1 MAELTDWQKKIIEK
15 DGAPTTLEDWQK
27 AIILRDAVTDP
38 DDLDDAPARIRLE
51 VGALDKPED
60 RLTALRKH
68 YPDAQPTGDD
78 GSNFIMTDPESGKV
92 IQYNKPNWN
101 PFNAGDLASIAPEIG
116 STIGGSIGSILGA
129 IGGGAAGS
137 AVPVVGTG
145 AGAIAGGMTGA
156 GTGSALGKQAVS
168 SGLNYIF
175 GNDDTRSTGEV
186 ARDLGTEFAMGA
198 LGEGAGKALG
208 AGAKAAKNAWVRG
221 AIGGGVD
228 DPIKA
233 AERAADLR
241 AIGAEP
247 TAGMVN
253 GKEKSS
259 LLEHAL
265 LPTRRGNQIQARID
279 DAFGAQKDEFGR
291 IVGSLSEQPL
301 DIASAG
307 ARLRDQAELAK
318 EAAKAQ
324 SEKLYGAVDQHVTSP
339 AVATNT
345 SDFLAN
351 LTKERAGFNK
361 FDEMTKAAQ
370 TDKVIAQTSA
380 ILEDAQNGMSFD
392 QLKSARS
399 FIGNAAN
406 DETDKVL
413 KNHLNGLYAS
423 LTKDME
429 ATAANSGDEGLSAFK
444 SANDFY
450 RDEIASPE
458 GFGKGGAAHKLL
470 NEADTDRLMGWVTA
484 TDASGGNRIAAVR
497 RTIQKSDGGA
507 KAWDDITAGVID
519 RLGRNKQGN
528 FDPGTYLKNWTD
540 MSDNAKSAMFSG
552 TGNAQLRS
560 DLDRLARVSEN
571 WTKYRKGVN
580 GSNTENHRAIKDS
593 LNPFSKDN
601 LMFSV
606 LGSVATGDPT
616 GMIAGTAA
624 GVLKKAVPAA
634 GNKLLAGSRAK
645 LLTSPETVN
654 WLSDIPK
661 AEMQKGGLKAHLDKL
676 NQIRKTTQRQGLAQA
691 IGDYMFSV
699 GYEPERNEE

>member
-1 MAELTDWQKKIIEK
+1 MEDWQKKIIEK

-38 DDLDDAPARIRLE
+38 DDLDDAPARIRIE

-78 GSNFIMTDPESGKV
+78 GSNFIMTDPETGKV
-92 IQYNKPNWN
+92 IQYNRPNWN
-101 PFNAGDLASIAPEIG
+101 PFNAGDIASIAPEIG
-116 STIGGSIGSILGA
+116 ETIGGGIGAILGG
-129 IGGGAAGS
+129 IGGTS
-137 AVPVVGTG
+137 VPVVGTAAGAIGG
-145 AGAIAGGMTGA
+145 AGAGSLAGKELT
-156 GTGSALGKQAVS
+156 QR
-168 SGLNYIF
+168 GLNYIF
-175 GNDDTRSTGEV
+175 GNEDTRSGGEQ
-186 ARDLGTEFAMGA
+186 ARDALITAGLGMA
-198 LGEGAGKALG
+198 GEGVGRLAAKGVQAG
-208 AGAKAAKNAWVRG
+208 KNAWVRG

-228 DPIKA
+228 DPVKA

-241 AIGAEP
+241 AINANP

-253 GKEKSS
+253 GNEKSA

-265 LPTRRGNQIQARID
+265 IPTRSGNEIQSRIN
-279 DAFGAQKDEFGR
+279 DAFTAQTDEFGR
-291 IVGSLSEQPL
+291 IVGSLSDQPL

-307 ARLRDQAELAK
+307 ARLREQAELAK

-324 SEKLYGAVDQHVTSP
+324 SEKLYGAVDSHVTSP
-339 AVATNT
+339 ASATNT
-345 SDFLAN
+345 QDFLAS
-351 LTKERAGFNK
+351 LTKERAGYGS
-361 FDEMTKAAQ
+361 FDELNRAPQ
-370 TDKVIAQTSA
+370 TDRVIAQTSA
-380 ILEDAQNGMSFD
+380 ILQDAQKGMTFE

-399 FIGNAAN
+399 AIGGMAS
-406 DETDKVL
+406 DETDRVL
-413 KNHLNGLYAS
+413 KGHLNGLYAS

-429 ATAANSGDEGLSAFK
+429 ATAAASGNEGLSAFK
-444 SANDFY
+444 AANDFY
-450 RDEIASPE
+450 RDEITSPT

-470 NEADTDRLMGWVTA
+470 NEADTDNIMKWVMA
-484 TDASGGNRIAAVR
+484 TDSSGGNRIAAVR
-497 RTIQKSDGGA
+497 RTIQKSEGGA
-507 KAWDDITAGVID
+507 AAWDEITAGVID
-519 RLGRNKQGN
+519 RLGRNSKGE
-528 FDPGTYLKNWTD
+528 FDPGTYLRNFTD

-552 TGNAQLRS
+552 TKNAQLRS

-601 LMFSV
+601 LMFTV

-616 GMIAGTAA
+616 GMVAGTAA
-624 GVLKKAVPAA
+624 GALKKGVPAA
-634 GNKLLAGSRAK
+634 GNRLLGGTRAR

-654 WLSDIPK
+654 WLADIPK
-661 AEMQKGGLKAHLDKL
+661 AQMQKGGLKAHLGKL
-676 NQIRKTTQRQGLAQA
+676 NQLRKKTQNQALAQA

-699 GYEPERNEE
+699 GYEPERDDR